1 MKYFL
6 LGLAL
11 SAPGVALAEEPIQK
25 AMSDTKDIGAL
36 TAAHIAQCGELD
48 PEATPAFLGALLTI
62 MTSSQD
68 EFSDETVIE
77 VQKRQFFEA
86 FMQAKGYIEENG
98 CVGFNAMIDDYEG
111 GMNYMDSLYDLYTP
125 LDSL

>member
-25 AMSDTKDIGAL
+25 AMSDTKDVGAL

-86 FMQAKGYIEENG
+86 FMQGRAYIEENG
-98 CVGFNAMIDDYEG
+98 CAGFNAMIDGYEG
-111 GMNYMDSLYDLYTP
+111 NMNYMDSLYDLYTP

>member
-25 AMSDTKDIGAL
+25 AISDTRDIGAL
-36 TAAHIAQCGELD
+36 TAAHLSDCGELD

-68 EFSDETVIE
+68 EFSYETVLE
-77 VQKRQFFEA
+77 VQKRQFLEA
-86 FMQAKGYIEENG
+86 FMQGRAYIEENG
-98 CVGFNAMIDDYEG
+98 CVGFNAMIDQYEG

>member
-25 AMSDTKDIGAL
+25 AISDTRDIGAL
-36 TAAHIAQCGELD
+36 TAAHLSDCGELD

-68 EFSDETVIE
+68 EFSDDTVME
-77 VQKRQFFEA
+77 VQKRQFLEA
-86 FMQAKGYIEENG
+86 FMQGRAYIEENG
-98 CVGFNAMIDDYEG
+98 CVGFNAMIDQYEG
-111 GMNYMDSLYDLYTP
+111 GMSYMDSLYDLYTP

>member
-48 PEATPAFLGALLTI
+48 SEATPAFLEALLTI

-77 VQKRQFFEA
+77 VQKRQFLEA
-86 FMQAKGYIEENG
+86 FMQGRAYIQENG
-98 CVGFNAMIDDYEG
+98 CIGFNAMIEDYEG

>member
-77 VQKRQFFEA
+77 VQKRQFLEA
-86 FMQAKGYIEENG
+86 FMQGRAYIEENG
-98 CVGFNAMIDDYEG
+98 CTGFNAMIDGYEG

>member
-25 AMSDTKDIGAL
+25 AMSDTKDVGAL

-86 FMQAKGYIEENG
+86 FMQGRAYIEENG
-98 CVGFNAMIDDYEG
+98 CAGFNAMIDGYKG
-111 GMNYMDSLYDLYTP
+111 NMNYMDSLYNLYTP

>member
-11 SAPGVALAEEPIQK
+11 SLPGTALAEEPIQK

-48 PEATPAFLGALLTI
+48 PEATPAFLEALRTI

-77 VQKRQFFEA
+77 VQKRQFLEA
-86 FMQAKGYIEENG
+86 FMQGRAYIKENG
-98 CVGFNAMIDDYEG
+98 CIGFNAMLEEYEG

>member
-86 FMQAKGYIEENG
+86 FMQSRAYIEENG
-98 CVGFNAMIDDYEG
+98 CSGFNAMIDGYEG
-111 GMNYMDSLYDLYTP
+111 NMNYMDSLYDLYTP

>member
-48 PEATPAFLGALLTI
+48 SEATPAFLEALLTI

-77 VQKRQFFEA
+77 VQKRQFLEA
-86 FMQAKGYIEENG
+86 FMQARGYIKENG
-98 CVGFNAMIDDYEG
+98 CIGFNAMIEEYEG

>member
-25 AMSDTKDIGAL
+25 AMSDTRDIGAL
-36 TAAHIAQCGELD
+36 TAGHLSDCGELD

-68 EFSDETVIE
+68 EFSEETVIE
-77 VQKRQFFEA
+77 VQRQQFFEA
-86 FMQAKGYIEENG
+86 FQHGLQYIKANG
-98 CVGFNAMIDDYEG
+98 CAGFNVMIDGYEG

-125 LDSL
+125 LDGV

>member
-77 VQKRQFFEA
+77 VQKRQFLEA
-86 FMQAKGYIEENG
+86 FMQGRAYIEENG
-98 CVGFNAMIDDYEG
+98 CTGFNAMIDGYEG
-111 GMNYMDSLYDLYTP
+111 NMNYMDSLYDLYTP

>member
-86 FMQAKGYIEENG
+86 FQHGLQYIEANG
-98 CVGFNAMIDDYEG
+98 CVGFNAMIDGYEG
-111 GMNYMDSLYDLYTP
+111 NMNYMDSLYDLYTP

>member
-48 PEATPAFLGALLTI
+48 SEATPAFLGALLTI

-86 FMQAKGYIEENG
+86 FMQSRAYIEENG
-98 CVGFNAMIDDYEG
+98 CSGFNAMIDGYEG
-111 GMNYMDSLYDLYTP
+111 NMNYMDSLYDLYTP

>member
-68 EFSDETVIE
+68 EFSDETVRE
-77 VQKRQFFEA
+77 RQFFEA

>member
-11 SAPGVALAEEPIQK
+11 SAPGTALAEEPIQK
-25 AMSDTKDIGAL
+25 AISDTRDIGAL
-36 TAAHIAQCGELD
+36 TAAHISDCGELD

-86 FMQAKGYIEENG
+86 FMQGRAYIEEKG
-98 CVGFNAMIDDYEG
+98 CVGFNAMIDGYEG
-111 GMNYMDSLYDLYTP
+111 NMNYMDSLYDLYTP

>member
-11 SAPGVALAEEPIQK
+11 SLPGTALAEEPIQK

-86 FMQAKGYIEENG
+86 FMQSRAYIEENG
-98 CVGFNAMIDDYEG
+98 CSGFNAMIDGYEG
-111 GMNYMDSLYDLYTP
+111 NMNYMDSLYDLYTP

>member
-11 SAPGVALAEEPIQK
+11 SLPGTALAEEPIQK

-48 PEATPAFLGALLTI
+48 SEATPAFLEALLTI

-77 VQKRQFFEA
+77 VQKRQFLEA
-86 FMQAKGYIEENG
+86 FMQARGYIQENG
-98 CVGFNAMIDDYEG
+98 CIGFNAMIEDYEG